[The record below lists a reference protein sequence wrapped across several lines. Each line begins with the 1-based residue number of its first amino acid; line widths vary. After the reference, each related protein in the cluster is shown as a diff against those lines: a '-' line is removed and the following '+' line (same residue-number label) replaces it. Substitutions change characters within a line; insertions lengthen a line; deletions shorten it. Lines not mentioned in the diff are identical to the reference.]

1 MAPGRGCD
9 GDIGKAGRMTGCA
22 RLVCQ
27 FSRQA
32 GRRNIER
39 QHPLSIKM
47 EHEFKPIP
55 EAGGPGSGAGP
66 FHLGNPV
73 GDFGYGHRR

>member
-1 MAPGRGCD
+1 MTRAARVSGVGVVVLGID
-9 GDIGKAGRMTGCA
+9 GLLLK
-22 RLVCQ
+22 
-27 FSRQA
+27 S

-47 EHEFKPIP
+47 SSTTFKSNSRGWTLNTWI
-55 EAGGPGSGAGP
+55 SFIAGP